1 MVFLLDVHRS
11 VMLFFAGDMCSGT
24 MRMEFK
30 TQHENIPSCATQQ
43 NIRHRSIN
51 TSDKSYFHHSL
62 STCHDIVRGM
72 MRWINKKQ
80 APLIQSVLDFQEKSY
95 PRSQGS
101 FSLSLSLSHTIS
113 PNKKKQYKTKWFIQL
128 PIFLF
133 TNSPHQS
140 LKVPF
145 IKTPAFTTPRHHG
158 VQLHLFSLWILQ
170 LNRPQD
176 HLAKDEVGWKTG
188 LKAGKLKV

>member
-1 MVFLLDVHRS
+1 MSVSLLEGSQRGCTILGGNFDLNNFSHVFFLTIFLKEMVFLLDVHCS

-72 MRWINKKQ
+72 MPWINVDKQ
-80 APLIQSVLDFQEKSY
+80 KQSSINTICILEIQS
-95 PRSQGS
+95 
-101 FSLSLSLSHTIS
+101 
-113 PNKKKQYKTKWFIQL
+113 
-128 PIFLF
+128 
-133 TNSPHQS
+133 
-140 LKVPF
+140 
-145 IKTPAFTTPRHHG
+145 
-158 VQLHLFSLWILQ
+158 
-170 LNRPQD
+170 
-176 HLAKDEVGWKTG
+176 
-188 LKAGKLKV
+188 